1 MTPDQSENITDTL
14 ANAESAHISVA
25 GLIELLRGCPAEY
38 KLSAGLFL
46 GLVVGVQSN
55 LDNVVDG
62 LRCVNRVELPLPV
75 ALCGQSKAVH

>member
-1 MTPDQSENITDTL
+1 MTLDQSENITDTL
-14 ANAESAHISVA
+14 ANAESAHISVG
-25 GLIELLRGCPAEY
+25 GLIELLRGCPADY

-75 ALCGQSKAVH
+75 APCGQSKAVH

>member
-1 MTPDQSENITDTL
+1 MTSDQSENISDTL

-25 GLIELLRGCPAEY
+25 GLIELLRGCPTDY

-62 LRCVNRVELPLPV
+62 LRCVNRVELPRPV
-75 ALCGQSKAVH
+75 APCCQSKAVH